1 MGRAVII
8 IDGNYTR
15 KTATDWV
22 SKAPTGTVIE
32 FRRSKRTVDQNSRMW
47 AMLTDVARQLK
58 WHGERLEPEDW
69 KLLFLDALGRENRVV
84 PGINGG
90 IVSLGTSS
98 SKLTKDEMSDLM
110 EVMSAFG
117 ANNGV
122 TFREPALS

>member
-1 MGRAVII
+1 MGRATVILK
-8 IDGNYTR
+8 DSTAR

-22 SKAPTGTVIE
+22 SRAPAGTVVE

-58 WHGERLEPEDW
+58 WHGERLEPDHW
-69 KLLFLDALGRENRVV
+69 KLLFMDALGRESRVV

-90 IVSLGTSS
+90 IVSLGMSS

-110 EVMSAFG
+110 ELISAFG
-117 ANNGV
+117 ANHGV
-122 TFREPALS
+122 QFNEV

>member
-1 MGRAVII
+1 MGRALVIVRGALDRRRAAMWAI
-8 IDGNYTR
+8 NAPEGTR
-15 KTATDWV
+15 
-22 SKAPTGTVIE
+22 IE
-32 FRRSKRTVDQNSRMW
+32 FKEGKRSLEQNSRMW

>member
-1 MGRAVII
+1 MGRATVILK
-8 IDGNYTR
+8 DSDTR

-22 SKAPTGTVIE
+22 LKAPTGTIVD
-32 FRRSKRTVDQNSRMW
+32 FRRNTRSNDQNARMW

-58 WHGERLEPEDW
+58 WHGERLEPGDW

-98 SKLTKDEMSDLM
+98 SRLSKDEMSDLM
-110 EVMSAFG
+110 EVIAAFG
-117 ANNGV
+117 SNHGVQFNDAN
-122 TFREPALS
+122 